1 MTAYGLIND
10 QSIIHVLTQIL
21 LEISDIKYCR
31 KLDNLVNLVKNMS
44 LDEGLNVNLEE
55 TAADGIQNQ
64 IAVSKN
70 QSVRV
75 IYKEKIAADGHR

>member
-1 MTAYGLIND
+1 MTVYGLIND
-10 QSIIHVLTQIL
+10 QSSIHVLTQIL
-21 LEISDIKYCR
+21 LEISNIKYYR
-31 KLDNLVNLVKNMS
+31 KLDNLVNLVKIMS

-64 IAVSKN
+64 IAVPKN
-70 QSVRV
+70 QSVRA